1 MKAMTKLERFNAA
14 VRGDDLDRLPVC
26 MWVHFAS
33 EHYSGEET
41 ARLHLNFFRTYD
53 WDFMKTMNDYRLPLP
68 GVPNVTTR
76 EHLLAFKPLPM
87 DHPTYANQLA
97 CLRRI
102 RAEIGPDVAILDTL
116 FDPLQTLV
124 RGTGRQARDLV
135 LSEPEAGRVALE
147 AITQTLIAY
156 IGELRRLG
164 VNGIFYSINGAV
176 DPAKGGLTDAQYAE
190 FVAPYDRRILEA
202 AEGMTRIAH
211 VHGFNL
217 RFDRVL
223 SYPVEVFSWS
233 HLATPPSLAEARAM
247 TSAALLGGM
256 DETRIAS
263 QSVDDLRADI
273 TRSVEEAGPRKL
285 LIGPGCTVPPDTP
298 YRLLKAAGDTVRN
311 LRLG

>member
-1 MKAMTKLERFNAA
+1 MKTMTKLERFNAA
-14 VRGDDLDRLPVC
+14 VRGDDVDRLPVC

-41 ARLHLNFFRTYD
+41 ARLHVNFFKTYD

-68 GVPNVTTR
+68 GAPNVTTR

-124 RGTGRQARDLV
+124 RGTGRHARDLV
-135 LSEPEAGRVALE
+135 LSNPEAGHVALE

-156 IGELRRLG
+156 IGELRKLG
-164 VNGIFYSINGAV
+164 VNGLFYSINGAV
-176 DPAKGGLTDAQYAE
+176 EPAKGGLTDAQYAE
-190 FVAPYDRRILEA
+190 FVAPYDQRILQA

-211 VHGFNL
+211 VHGFHL
-217 RFDRVL
+217 RFERCL

-233 HLATPPSLAEARAM
+233 HLATPPSLAEARKL
-247 TSAALLGGM
+247 TTAALLGGM
-256 DETRIAS
+256 DETKIAY
-263 QSVDDLRADI
+263 QSVDDVRADI

-298 YRLLKAAGDTVRN
+298 YRLLKAAGDTVRT
-311 LRLG
+311 LRVG

>member
-1 MKAMTKLERFNAA
+1 MSEMTKLERFNAA
-14 VRGDDLDRLPVC
+14 VRGGEVDRLPVC

-41 ARLHLNFFRTYD
+41 ARLHVNFFKTYD

-68 GVPNVTTR
+68 GGVNVTR
-76 EHLLAFKPLPM
+76 PEQLLAFKPLSM

-102 RAEIGPDVAILDTL
+102 RAELGPDVAVLDTL

-124 RGTGRQARDLV
+124 RGTGRHVRELV
-135 LSEPEAGRVALE
+135 FENPEAGHAALE
-147 AITQTLIAY
+147 AITCTLIAY
-156 IGELRRLG
+156 IAELRALG

-176 DPAKGGLTDAQYAE
+176 DPAKGGFTDAQYAE
-190 FVAPYDRRILEA
+190 FVDPYNRRILHA

-217 RFDRVL
+217 RFERCL

-233 HLATPPSLAEARAM
+233 HLATPPSLAQARQM
-247 TSAALLGGM
+247 TPAALLGGI
-256 DETRIAS
+256 DETQIAY
-263 QSVDDLRADI
+263 QSVDDVRTDI
-273 TRSVEEAGPRKL
+273 VRSIEEAGPRKL

-298 YRLLKAAGDTVRN
+298 YRLLKAAGDTVRS
-311 LRLG
+311 LRFA

>member
-14 VRGDDLDRLPVC
+14 VRGDEVDRLPVC

-41 ARLHLNFFRTYD
+41 ARLHVNFFRTYD

-76 EHLLAFKPLPM
+76 EHLLAFRPLPM
-87 DHPTYANQLA
+87 DHPTYANQLT
-97 CLRRI
+97 CLRHI

-124 RGTGRQARDLV
+124 RGTGRHVRELV
-135 LSEPEAGRVALE
+135 FANPEAGHVALE

-164 VNGIFYSINGAV
+164 VNGLFYSINGAS
-176 DPAKGGLTDAQYAE
+176 DPAAGGFTDAQYAE
-190 FVAPYDRRILEA
+190 FVAPYDRRILQA

-217 RFDRVL
+217 RFERCL

-233 HLATPPSLAEARAM
+233 HRATPPSLAEARAM

-256 DETRIAS
+256 DETKIAY
-263 QSVDDLRADI
+263 QSVDDIRADI
-273 TRSVEEAGPRKL
+273 TQAVEEAGPRKL

-311 LRLG
+311 LRLR

>member
-14 VRGDDLDRLPVC
+14 VRGDEVDRLPVC

-41 ARLHLNFFRTYD
+41 ARLHVNFFRTYD

-76 EHLLAFKPLPM
+76 ERLLAFRPLPM
-87 DHPTYANQLA
+87 DHPTYANQLT
-97 CLRRI
+97 CLRHI

-124 RGTGRQARDLV
+124 RGTGRHVRELV
-135 LSEPEAGRVALE
+135 FANPEAGHVALE

-164 VNGIFYSINGAV
+164 VNGLFYSINGAS
-176 DPAKGGLTDAQYAE
+176 DPAAGGFTDAQYAE
-190 FVAPYDRRILEA
+190 FVAPYDRRILQA

-217 RFDRVL
+217 RFERCL

-233 HLATPPSLAEARAM
+233 HRATPPSLAEARTM

-256 DETRIAS
+256 DETKIAY
-263 QSVDDLRADI
+263 QSVDDIRADI
-273 TRSVEEAGPRKL
+273 TQAVEEAGPRKL

-311 LRLG
+311 LRLR